1 MKESAVKTKFL
12 LVPASAAAFLLLA
25 ACVTVNVYFPAAA
38 VKDLSRKIEEE
49 VQKEAEKTQTPQK
62 GPGGEAAPAPA
73 PAPAPERPAEKPPAR
88 GSASL
93 LDTLLG
99 VTPAYAQAG
108 SVAAPEVSS
117 PAIRKIIESRA
128 ARVAALNKYKA
139 QGVIGES
146 NQG

>member
-1 MKESAVKTKFL
+1 MKTKFL
-12 LVPASAAAFLLLA
+12 LVPGSAAAFLTLA

-49 VQKEAEKTQTPQK
+49 VQKEAEKTQPPQK
-62 GPGGEAAPAPA
+62 EPGGQAAPAPA
-73 PAPAPERPAEKPPAR
+73 PAAERPAEKPPAQ
-88 GSASL
+88 GSAKL

-117 PAIRKIIESRA
+117 PAIRRSSNRGRPTSRHSTSTRLRA
-128 ARVAALNKYKA
+128 
-139 QGVIGES
+139 
-146 NQG
+146 